1 MENHCTRAAN
11 EIPLIT
17 KQQWCSRWLVTVIVP
32 YLQIQSIQFTLAGTE
47 EQRSAMA
54 SAKKFDIAVY
64 CESMEQILGGQE
76 GPAKIFWEALSFA
89 VSAHQDQR
97 RKSGEV
103 YVSHPLQVAKILA
116 EELDISDPELLAAAV
131 LHDTVEDVPEVT
143 SEVIGEIFGKNI
155 EIIVDG
161 CTKIANFSG
170 DKQTFYKLVHR
181 KLFSGAAAHLE
192 VLLIKLADR
201 LHNLRTMDSM
211 PKDRRQKIAE
221 ETLDIYAPLAKIMG
235 LNSIKRE
242 LYTLALKYKFPRQSQ
257 KVLAAIKRLQTSDE
271 VLTIK
276 RTLEERMKEAWITN
290 EIRLNPKGL
299 WAYFDPA
306 QKVLNKTVANPMEFI
321 IVINDIQTCY
331 RVLGIIHQT
340 YPPIPRTIRDFIAN
354 PKATG
359 YQSLHTRAN
368 IKGCNYLFKIRTAEM
383 TTSSRT
389 GLVREWFVH
398 KKVPSSF
405 EVELREMLD
414 ILGTDGDLSYRDMIA
429 VSGKKAIYTY
439 TPKGDPV
446 ELPARS
452 IVLDFAFKVH
462 TDVGKRCIKARIGKR
477 QVEPDALLEDGD
489 QVEIICQKEPVR
501 FEPEIQQLCQTPRA
515 RAELSKLF
523 RQRREALAR
532 MIGESILRQELKH
545 YGLPYELLEKP
556 GMATIMAPLGARDL
570 PELFLGLGEGRFRL
584 REVISEI
591 KGRLYADRETLLP
604 PTGSLNRIELATLDP
619 VCLKFSR
626 CCNPVPTENWL
637 YGLLSERGL
646 SIHQKECSTITS
658 LHAQRED
665 VVEVRWRLKETQVP
679 KMQSILILEAP
690 SRNRVL
696 MMLGVAPEEMKISE
710 IELLSS
716 RPSRTSSWQINF
728 QVDTLQGLKNILVH
742 LGKTGMAF
750 EFGLEQ

>member
-1 MENHCTRAAN
+1 
-11 EIPLIT
+11 
-17 KQQWCSRWLVTVIVP
+17 
-32 YLQIQSIQFTLAGTE
+32 
-47 EQRSAMA
+47 MA
-54 SAKKFDIAVY
+54 PSKKFNIAAY
-64 CESMEQILGGQE
+64 CERMEQVIGGQE

-89 VSAHQDQR
+89 VSAHQGQR

-103 YVSHPLQVAKILA
+103 YVSHPLQVAKILV
-116 EELDISDPELLAAAV
+116 EELEIRDPELLAAAV

-155 EIIVDG
+155 EIIVDA

-170 DKQTFYKLVHR
+170 NKQTFYKLVHR

-201 LHNLRTMDSM
+201 LHNLRTMGSM
-211 PKDRRQKIAE
+211 PKDKRQKIAE
-221 ETLDIYAPLAKIMG
+221 ETLDIYAPLAKVMG
-235 LNSIKRE
+235 LNNIKRE
-242 LYTLALKYKFPRQSQ
+242 LYTLALMYKFPRQSL
-257 KVLAAIKRLQTSDE
+257 KVLAGIKRLQGSEE
-271 VLTIK
+271 VLAIK
-276 RTLEERMKEAWITN
+276 RTLEDRMKEVWITH

-306 QKVLNKTVANPMEFI
+306 HKLLHKTIANPLEFI
-321 IVINDIQTCY
+321 IVANDIQTCY
-331 RVLGIIHQT
+331 RILGVIHQN

-359 YQSLHTRAN
+359 YRSLHTRAN
-368 IKGCNYLFKIRTAEM
+368 IRGHNYLFKIRTEEM
-383 TTSSRT
+383 ITSSRT

-398 KKVPSSF
+398 KTVPSSF

-414 ILGTDGDLSYRDMIA
+414 ILGTDEDLSYREMIA
-429 VSGKKAIYTY
+429 VSSKKAIYTY
-439 TPKGDPV
+439 TPKGDPI
-446 ELPARS
+446 ELPAHS

-462 TDVGKRCIKARIGKR
+462 TDVGKRCIKAKIGKR

-489 QVEIICQKEPVR
+489 QVEIICQKDPVR
-501 FEPEIQQLCQTPRA
+501 FEPEIQQRCQTPKA

-523 RQRREALAR
+523 RQRREALAH
-532 MIGESILRQELKH
+532 MIGESILRQELKC
-545 YGLPYELLEKP
+545 YGLPYDLLEKT
-556 GMATIMAPLGARDL
+556 GMGSIMAPLGAKDL
-570 PELFLGLGEGRFRL
+570 PDLFLGLGEGRFRL
-584 REVISEI
+584 RELINEI
-591 KGRLYADRETLLP
+591 KNRLYADKETLLP

-619 VCLKFSR
+619 ACIKFSR
-626 CCNPVPTENWL
+626 CCNPVPTEKVL

-658 LHAQRED
+658 LRVQRED
-665 VVEVRWRLKETQVP
+665 LVEVRWRLKETAVP
-679 KMQSILILEAP
+679 KMQNILILEAP
-690 SRNRVL
+690 SRNRIL

-716 RPSRTSSWQINF
+716 RPSRTSAWQVNF
-728 QVDTLQGLKNILVH
+728 QVDTLQGLKNILGH
-742 LGKTGMAF
+742 LAKTGMAF